1 MTRLP
6 SAANATAYQKKWFAD
21 TQRRA
26 ADGEPLVLVNADAPQ
41 EILRAMELPYVVNQW
56 WASVVGSRGQASA
69 CLDVLRAQGYPDFSR
84 QYDAISLGSVH
95 LAPDVAPWGGL
106 PRPSVVVAE
115 LSGDAA
121 GKVFELW
128 ENEDG
133 TVFYPLERSSLV
145 AAPDRWWELVPRAWE
160 QAFEAERLD
169 LLEAEIRSLVAFLEE
184 RTGRTL
190 DAERLAEVMDLVNEQ
205 AEWNRRTRD
214 LLAGARPLP
223 ISVNDIIPSVMIP
236 QWHRG
241 TTWGRDAAQALYA
254 EAEALTQAGHGV
266 ADNERLRLMWVG
278 RGLWYD
284 LDIYRRFQD
293 SHGAVFVWS
302 MYLAIAADGYLRYG
316 DDPFR
321 TLAARF
327 VGLTDQLYTPPWSA
341 DWYVKEAR
349 NHGVQGVVHLVADD
363 VPGAYFVTRALTEA
377 GIPVLEIHANNAD
390 PRQGGA
396 TLVSEAIGAFVD
408 ELAS

>member
-1 MTRLP
+1 M
-6 SAANATAYQKKWFAD
+6 
-21 TQRRA
+21 
-26 ADGEPLVLVNADAPQ
+26 
-41 EILRAMELPYVVNQW
+41 
-56 WASVVGSRGQASA
+56 
-69 CLDVLRAQGYPDFSR
+69 
-84 QYDAISLGSVH
+84 
-95 LAPDVAPWGGL
+95 
-106 PRPSVVVAE
+106 
-115 LSGDAA
+115 
-121 GKVFELW
+121 
-128 ENEDG
+128 
-133 TVFYPLERSSLV
+133 
-145 AAPDRWWELVPRAWE
+145 
-160 QAFEAERLD
+160 
-169 LLEAEIRSLVAFLEE
+169 AFLEE

-302 MYLAIAADGYLRYG
+302 MYLAIDADGYLRYG

-327 VGLTDQLYTPPWSA
+327 VGLTGQLYTPPWSA